1 MSDALREA
9 REYRDPTCPICEGE
23 GCQCPQGDETINEGF
38 KSAAQ
43 RRAAFA
49 SGYKAKGKKKKEETE
64 AEELEEKFTSA
75 QIKQAYGILNDP
87 RYKQGNYSGAVNVI
101 NKIAPG
107 LADHPDVKNAL
118 KRANEELEE
127 GMVKRVMQTVHDK
140 LAKEGGAA
148 GFDDLAKEVK
158 KEFGITISK
167 DTLKNMPGVKQHR
180 DGDYILEDL
189 EEAVGMTGGSRTLD
203 YFVKYRMGPGDRFIT
218 NGPFTLRDAVK
229 FKREVER
236 KGGQAQVTQD
246 PFEERELGEAKYRV
260 DGQLSYKGIS
270 GYDGFEVVVNAN
282 SERDAEDKAYDALDK
297 ARERRKIGPGGG
309 GSLDDVEFEGIELT
323 SDRIS
328 EPSTFRVAEF
338 DPSKDLKEFTQAQ
351 LARLKKEYDPLK
363 GQRLSMDQ
371 INKMQNML
379 NKYSTDQLVKLANT
393 DIPFLATS
401 AKSIAVMKRGKKW
414 SDFKQGLDMGE
425 ALELQCEACWSG
437 YKQVGLK
444 KKGNRMVPNCVPEEV
459 YVELFGEADLSKSQV
474 KMVHKTA
481 DKLPKDDFKDRYGK
495 DGDSVRYATATNMV
509 KKKLGISEFTKRDFK
524 NLEKVNDHDGAAKA
538 VVDMHGTGAEKMKID
553 AIIARNN
560 MRGHI
565 TKADQTKR
573 DDIVRKYYN
582 KLKEMNTGRNDIR
595 GSFTNAQLSRMKQ
608 TWAKKSISDLTK
620 SVKDY
625 VMKLDKPT
633 QAAIIAAKINHL
645 SDYVDK
651 NFDES
656 KVIGEET
663 MAEMSY
669 KDKFAKALKDSG
681 KTLADMSDDEKKK
694 FFNKVDSMHSAKNEE
709 VEIQEMQMEMKYEMM
724 KKEMMKKMEMMK
736 AETDPEKLE
745 MMKKEMMKEMDK
757 MPEMMKKEMMK
768 KMNAAYNMNM
778 EEAEPMTRDTM
789 SLKDKEINAMK
800 MNAMKMPIRAMY
812 KNMDDPAKK
821 DEMKKMNAM
830 KKMEELTPAQKKL
843 PMGLQKAIMKKDKKE
858 DMPDK
863 KEMKKMNAMKK
874 MKEGK
879 YHDTK
884 PGSLE
889 EAVMSA
895 LSYKA

>member
-1 MSDALREA
+1 MFRKRMSEALREA

-23 GCQCPQGDETINEGF
+23 GCQCSQGEEINEGF
-38 KSAAQ
+38 KSDAQ

-49 SGYKAKGKKKKEETE
+49 SGYKAKGKKKKEENVNEKLRPSPTKHMGGGQYKGTAAFHKMSDAERKKVDDMIKKGTYGDYLKKMFPNTFKNERDVE

-140 LAKEGGAA
+140 LSKEGGAA

-180 DGDYILEDL
+180 DGDFILE
-189 EEAVGMTGGSRTLD
+189 ET
-203 YFVKYRMGPGDRFIT
+203 
-218 NGPFTLRDAVK
+218 
-229 FKREVER
+229 
-236 KGGQAQVTQD
+236 
-246 PFEERELGEAKYRV
+246 EL
-260 DGQLSYKGIS
+260 
-270 GYDGFEVVVNAN
+270 N
-282 SERDAEDKAYDALDK
+282 
-297 ARERRKIGPGGG
+297 
-309 GSLDDVEFEGIELT
+309 
-323 SDRIS
+323 
-328 EPSTFRVAEF
+328 
-338 DPSKDLKEFTQAQ
+338 EFTQSQ
-351 LARLKKEYDPLK
+351 LARLKKEYEPLK
-363 GQRLSMDQ
+363 GKILSTDQRKKMDS
-371 INKMQNML
+371 ML
-379 NKYSTDQLVKLANT
+379 NRYSTDMLVKLANT
-393 DIPFLATS
+393 DIPMLATA

-414 SDFKQGLDMGE
+414 SDFKTPMDMSE
-425 ALELQCEACWSG
+425 ADDLQCEACWSG

-444 KKGNRMVPNCVPEEV
+444 KKGDKMVPNCVPEEV

-573 DDIVRKYYN
+573 DDIVRKYYH

-651 NFDES
+651 NFNMKES

-681 KTLADMSDDEKKK
+681 KSLADMSDDEKKK

-709 VEIQEMQMEMKYEMM
+709 VELQEMQYEMKYEMM

-736 AETDPEKLE
+736 AETDPAKLD
-745 MMKKEMMKEMDK
+745 MMKKEMMKEMGK

-768 KMNAAYNMNM
+768 KMDAAYKANM

-789 SLKDKEINAMK
+789 SLK
-800 MNAMKMPIRAMY
+800 AMKMPIRAMY
-812 KNMDDPAKK
+812 KNPDMEKK
-821 DEMKKMNAM
+821 DEKYKK
-830 KKMEELTPAQKKL
+830 EELTPAQKKL
-843 PMGLQKAIMKKDKKE
+843 PMGLQKAIKAKQDKKD
-858 DMPDK
+858 DK
-863 KEMKKMNAMKK
+863 QEMMKKK
-874 MKEGK
+874 MKEAK
-879 YHDTK
+879 YHATK
-884 PGSLE
+884 EGSLE
-889 EAVMSA
+889 DAVMSA
-895 LSYKA
+895 LTHSYKG

>member
-1 MSDALREA
+1 MSEALKEA

-23 GCQCPQGDETINEGF
+23 GCQCPGEETIEEGF
-38 KSAAQ
+38 ASDAQ

-49 SGYKAKGKKKKEETE
+49 QGYKAKGKKKKKEEV
-64 AEELEEKFTSA
+64 EEPIEIEEKFTSQ
-75 QIKQAYGILNDP
+75 QIKQAYGILNVP
-87 RYKQGNYSGAVNVI
+87 RYKQGNYSGAVAAI
-101 NKIAPG
+101 NKLAPG

-127 GMVKRVMQTVHDK
+127 ASKYLRYSDLLIQKGRMQRAGDKQGERLTDIEIEKEKKKLGIKDEFIPEGMVKRVMQTVHDK
-140 LAKEGGAA
+140 LSKEGGAA

-158 KEFGITISK
+158 KEFGINISK
-167 DTLKNMPGVKQHR
+167 DTLKKMPGVKQHR
-180 DGDYILEDL
+180 DGDFILEGINPY
-189 EEAVGMTGGSRTLD
+189 VSMQR
-203 YFVKYRMGPGDRFIT
+203 
-218 NGPFTLRDAVK
+218 
-229 FKREVER
+229 
-236 KGGQAQVTQD
+236 
-246 PFEERELGEAKYRV
+246 
-260 DGQLSYKGIS
+260 DGQTNKMIY
-270 GYDGFEVVVNAN
+270 VV
-282 SERDAEDKAYDALDK
+282 LDK
-297 ARERRKIGPGGG
+297 DEKEVYKSSDKRLATDYLRKNFSKLRE
-309 GSLDDVEFEGIELT
+309 ETELN
-323 SDRIS
+323 
-328 EPSTFRVAEF
+328 
-338 DPSKDLKEFTQAQ
+338 EFTQSQ
-351 LARLKKEYDPLK
+351 LARLKKEYEPLK
-363 GQRLSMDQ
+363 GKILSTAQRTKMDS
-371 INKMQNML
+371 ML
-379 NKYSTDQLVKLANT
+379 NRYSTDMLVKLANT
-393 DIPFLATS
+393 DIPMLATA

-414 SDFKQGLDMGE
+414 SDFKTPMDMSE
-425 ALELQCEACWSG
+425 ADELQCEACWSG

-474 KMVHKTA
+474 KMVHKVA
-481 DKLPKDDFKDRYGK
+481 KKLPKGDFKDRYGK
-495 DGDSVRYATATNMV
+495 DGEAVRYGTATNMV

-524 NLEKVNDHDGAAKA
+524 NLEKVNDHDGAAKG
-538 VVDMHGTGAEKMKID
+538 VVDMHGTSAEKMKID

-582 KLKEMNTGRNDIR
+582 KLKEMKHTNTGRNDIR

-656 KVIGEET
+656 KVIGEGK

-681 KTLADMSDDEKKK
+681 KSLADMSDDEKKK

-709 VEIQEMQMEMKYEMM
+709 VELEE
-724 KKEMMKKMEMMK
+724 MKKMNAMK
-736 AETDPEKLE
+736 H
-745 MMKKEMMKEMDK
+745 MKEYGSMNA
-757 MPEMMKKEMMK
+757 EMMKKEMMK
-768 KMNAAYNMNM
+768 KMNAAYKMNM
-778 EEAEPMTRDTM
+778 SAHEEAEPMTRDTM

-800 MNAMKMPIRAMY
+800 MNAMKMPIRAMSHEM
-812 KNMDDPAKK
+812 KKKDEMSHAKKK

-843 PMGLQKAIMKKDKKE
+843 PAGLQKAIMKKD
-858 DMPDK
+858 DK

-879 YHDTK
+879 YHATK

-895 LSYKA
+895 LSHPHIKG